1 MDKVAAAKRNPTR
14 QVDIPK
20 LLFSPADH
28 GFGIFQTLRF
38 CIIREYI
45 GCGKPFCRL
54 QGCQVNFHAALSVH
68 AVYIVFQLLNLTGH
82 QQAILLLGNCGNLKN
97 GWDLPCV
104 YCNQVAGLDRR
115 IRLINLYGAVVNK
128 LRNDTRIKNKNVFLE
143 VELAVVVAVHLG
155 ALSCGQAIRQN
166 GILFCRRYLL
176 IRAEISAGKGNPS
189 PLHCNLRSRRIG
201 ALGLVRKTDTALAL
215 EAHQGYSGFRRK
227 VPGGRRV
234 RLKRGSFCYGDQAVS
249 RRYHNVIVAG
259 AVFRDVAV
267 IIVRILRFR
276 YGQSKRIHHRTDPIG
291 PADHNRTLRFYLHG
305 RQLVLRNLEQ
315 HNRPG
320 VLIGYQASVLFNF
333 IHSYR
338 NRGGCL
344 RHRLKSG
351 LLRIQL

>member
-1 MDKVAAAKRNPTR
+1 MTPCYHRSSIAQALGLRLVCKNVCGGDALSRLNIQKVN
-14 QVDIPK
+14 
-20 LLFSPADH
+20 S
-28 GFGIFQTLRF
+28 
-38 CIIREYI
+38 
-45 GCGKPFCRL
+45 
-54 QGCQVNFHAALSVH
+54 HAALSVH

-259 AVFRDVAV
+259 AVFRDIAV

-291 PADHNRTLRFYLHG
+291 PADHNCTLRFYLHG